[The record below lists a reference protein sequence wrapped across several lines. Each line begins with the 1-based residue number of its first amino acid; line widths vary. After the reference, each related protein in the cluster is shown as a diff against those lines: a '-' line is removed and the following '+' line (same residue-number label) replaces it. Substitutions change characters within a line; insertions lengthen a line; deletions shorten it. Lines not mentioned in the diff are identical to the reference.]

1 MFVNGV
7 KRKKSN
13 KGLHFYRTYVTI
25 VSVKDYYKT
34 EGGTFM
40 AQDKLTAKQQEILE
54 YIKNTILKKGY
65 PPAVRDI
72 CVSCEIQSPL
82 LLSILIC
89 QLWKKKDI
97 SIVILPSREQ
107 LRSWMILL
115 ILTGKK
121 W

>member
-1 MFVNGV
+1 
-7 KRKKSN
+7 
-13 KGLHFYRTYVTI
+13 
-25 VSVKDYYKT
+25 
-34 EGGTFM
+34 M

-72 CVSCEIQSPL
+72 CEAVKLKSTSSVHSH
-82 LLSILIC
+82 LSALEEKGYI
-89 QLWKKKDI
+89 
-97 SIVILPSREQ
+97 IVILPSREQ

>member
-1 MFVNGV
+1 MFVNGRE
-7 KRKKSN
+7 RKKSN

-72 CVSCEIQSPL
+72 CEAVKLKSTSSVHSH
-82 LLSILIC
+82 LSALEE
-89 QLWKKKDI
+89 K
-97 SIVILPSREQ
+97 
-107 LRSWMILL
+107 
-115 ILTGKK
+115 G
-121 W
+121 